1 MDQRAPRAEA
11 ATAGLLCSHPCYLV
25 KVSFG
30 RPWCW
35 PGGAGPRTPQGM
47 FQRVLALPGGVHF
60 PFLSTQHLQGV
71 GGAGWERLI
80 NDSFGETLGFL
91 PAWSSHKQEGQS
103 QRDDSFVP
111 GQENNVLCSHWCV
124 QEAPPWSIAPCRTPI
139 LEAVW
144 GAPTLLPVQGGAG
157 FSWPAAF
164 AFPCSPVGSS

>member
-111 GQENNVLCSHWCV
+111 GQENRCPLQSLVCSGGTTLEHRTMQDPHSRSCLGCPHPPPSPGWC
-124 QEAPPWSIAPCRTPI
+124 W
-139 LEAVW
+139 
-144 GAPTLLPVQGGAG
+144 LLVT
-157 FSWPAAF
+157 
-164 AFPCSPVGSS
+164 CSFCLSLLSCGQ